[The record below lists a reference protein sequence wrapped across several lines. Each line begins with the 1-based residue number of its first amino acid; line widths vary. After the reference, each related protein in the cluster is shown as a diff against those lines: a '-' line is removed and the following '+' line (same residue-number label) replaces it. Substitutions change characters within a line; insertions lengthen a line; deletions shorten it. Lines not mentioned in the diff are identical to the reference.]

1 MKFSL
6 STLFTATLA
15 VLSIS
20 VATSAISAENKA
32 ADLDDLLSKLANGQ
46 LTQTTQNKQRE
57 ADFSQRI
64 NEQEALLKK
73 AYKTRD
79 NSIALSGQL
88 ESSFQDNEVELANRT
103 EALDKRLG

>member
-20 VATSAISAENKA
+20 LASSAIAAESKA

-46 LTQTTQNKQRE
+46 LTQTTQNKARE
-57 ADFSQRI
+57 ADFRQRI
-64 NEQEALLKK
+64 NEQEKLLK
-73 AYKTRD
+73 
-79 NSIALSGQL
+79 I
-88 ESSFQDNEVELANRT
+88 FF
-103 EALDKRLG
+103 